1 MVFDKTL
8 YNCALFQ
15 GISQD
20 ELNSLL
26 ICLHAQTVFLE
37 KNAFL
42 WRIGDNVDACALV
55 LSGSLRAESVDDTG
69 EPNIMATHGLG
80 ALVGDVLMA
89 TPQSRSPVYVV
100 ANEDCKLLILPY
112 RHIMSGC
119 SKCCLSHT
127 RLRENLMGEIAQKFW
142 FQRRKAAYLSQRS
155 LRKRIAMYLM
165 DESRSR
171 GSTTFSLGITRENMA
186 NLLSVNRSALSRELS
201 RMKSDGLIDCYRDT
215 FRILN
220 TDFLVD

>member
-1 MVFDKTL
+1 MVIDKTL

-15 GISQD
+15 GIAQD
-20 ELNSLL
+20 ELDSLL
-26 ICLHAQTVFLE
+26 DCLHAQSVFLE

-42 WRIGDNVDACALV
+42 WRIGDKVDVCALV

-69 EPNIMATHGLG
+69 KPSIMAAHGPG

-89 TPQSRSPVYVV
+89 TPQGRSPVYVV
-100 ANEDCKLLILPY
+100 ANEDCRLLILPY
-112 RHIMSGC
+112 RHIMNGC
-119 SKCCLSHT
+119 SKCCRSHS

-155 LRKRIAMYLM
+155 LRKRIGMYLT

-171 GSTTFSLGITRENMA
+171 GSTTFNLGITRENMA

-220 TDFLVD
+220 SDFLMD